1 MISLAKEQSNPKV
14 YDRKQYLIRELKE
27 LEIYESMKTE
37 LAELERKHITA
48 KCEAGRF
55 L

>member
-1 MISLAKEQSNPKV
+1 MISLAKEQRNPKV
-14 YDRKQYLIRELKE
+14 YDRKQHLIKE
-27 LEIYESMKTE
+27 LEKFEIYETMKTA
-37 LAELERKHITA
+37 LPELERKHITA